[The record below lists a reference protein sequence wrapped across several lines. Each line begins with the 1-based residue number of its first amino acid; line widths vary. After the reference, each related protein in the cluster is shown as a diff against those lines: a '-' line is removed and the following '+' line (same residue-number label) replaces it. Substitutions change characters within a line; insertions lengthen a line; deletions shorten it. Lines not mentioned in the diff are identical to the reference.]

1 MVRLITTIRDL
12 RLIVA
17 ALVRSIPSVF
27 HVLLLMSI
35 VVYIYAI
42 MGYYMF
48 HENDPDAWGSLSK
61 SVLTLFNMLTLDDW
75 ARVMYKAM
83 EVQPMAWIYFVS
95 YVVIGTFVVINLF
108 IAIIVNNLDEAKLD
122 RLRDLQRPVSRDE
135 LLKELRATQEA
146 LQRLESRIKNSE
158 DS

>member
-1 MVRLITTIRDL
+1 M
-12 RLIVA
+12 
-17 ALVRSIPSVF
+17 
-27 HVLLLMSI
+27 
-35 VVYIYAI
+35 
-42 MGYYMF
+42 
-48 HENDPDAWGSLSK
+48 
-61 SVLTLFNMLTLDDW
+61 LTLFNMLTLDDW

-135 LLKELRATQEA
+135 LLEELRATQEA
-146 LQRLESRIKNSE
+146 LRRLESRIRNI
-158 DS
+158 DND